1 MKKLLLLG
9 SLACSI
15 IGYSQE
21 LESKL
26 ENNKIKIGEPAR
38 LSFSIEYKKGDK
50 IIGPEIKDSL
60 THHIEILKHTIDTV
74 VVGENKKIMHHL
86 DLTSFDAGEF
96 LVRTIE
102 IEKNGEKL
110 KTKPFQL
117 EVQDVEVDTAQA
129 QIHPIKPVMTEEYSW
144 KDYWNRY
151 WIYGIAAL
159 VLFII
164 ALVLIVLYIR
174 SKSKNLRNT
183 APKTPYEEM
192 LAGLKSLDAKKY
204 LKRNEQKEYYTQ
216 LSFILRRY
224 IGKVYNFSA
233 LEVLSD
239 DLVQFVHQ
247 KDEVLEDDKSRLKA
261 FLFDADL
268 VKFAKHELSEDKHQQ
283 YRQWVEEFVER
294 IKPLDIPVEDLAT
307 EDSVTGEKYKKWDNS

>member
-1 MKKLLLLG
+1 MKKLLILS

-15 IGYSQE
+15 FGYSQE
-21 LESKL
+21 LDSKL
-26 ENNKIKIGEPAR
+26 QQNKIKIGEPAR
-38 LSFSIEYKKGDK
+38 LSFSIDYKKGDK
-50 IIGPEIKDSL
+50 IVGPDLKDSL
-60 THHIEILKHTIDTV
+60 THHIEILNHTIDTV
-74 VVGENKKIMHHL
+74 VEGENKKIVHQL

-102 IEKNGEKL
+102 VEKNGEKL

-151 WIYGIAAL
+151 WIYSIAAL

-174 SKSKNLRNT
+174 SKSKNLKNSE
-183 APKTPYEEM
+183 PKTPYDEI

-216 LSFILRRY
+216 LSFMLRRY
-224 IGKVYNFSA
+224 IGKVYQFSA

-239 DLVQFVHQ
+239 DLVRYIQQ
-247 KDEVLEDDKSRLKA
+247 KEDVLDADKVQLKS

-268 VKFAKHELSEDKHQQ
+268 VKFAKQELSDDKHAH

-294 IKPLDIPVEDLAT
+294 IKPLDIPEDDLAT
-307 EDSVTGEKYKKWDNS
+307 EDKVTGEKYKKWDNS

>member
-9 SLACSI
+9 CLACSI
-15 IGYSQE
+15 FGYAQE

-26 ENNKIKIGEPAR
+26 EINKIKIGEPAR
-38 LSFSIEYKKGDK
+38 LTFSVDYKKGDK
-50 IIGPEIKDSL
+50 IIGPDLKDSL
-60 THHIEILKHTIDTV
+60 THHIEILNHTIDTLV
-74 VVGENKKIMHHL
+74 EGEQKKIIHHL

-129 QIHPIKPVMTEEYSW
+129 KIQPIKPVMTEEYSW

-159 VLFII
+159 ILFII
-164 ALVLIVLYIR
+164 ALVLVVLYIR
-174 SKSKNLRNT
+174 SKSKNLKNA

-224 IGKVYNFSA
+224 IGKVYQFSA

-239 DLVQFVHQ
+239 DLIQYIQQ
-247 KDEVLEDDKSRLKA
+247 KEDVLTEDKHKLKA

-268 VKFAKHELSEDKHQQ
+268 VKFAKHELPEEKHQD
-283 YRQWVEEFVER
+283 YRQWIAEFVER